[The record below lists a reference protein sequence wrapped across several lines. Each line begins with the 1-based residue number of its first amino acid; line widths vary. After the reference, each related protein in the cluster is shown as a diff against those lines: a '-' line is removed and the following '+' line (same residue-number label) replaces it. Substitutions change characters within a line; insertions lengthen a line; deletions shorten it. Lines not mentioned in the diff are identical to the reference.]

1 MILFVNPNALI
12 YFYLMIILFKL
23 SIFLLHRFKANFNVI
38 LTIFQH
44 HSHSFLLFFQTK
56 PLRRKNGV
64 GVRREMKKKK
74 KEIEKI
80 GLRVNLY
87 FPLWVFLMECIEK

>member
-1 MILFVNPNALI
+1 MISGF
-12 YFYLMIILFKL
+12 L
-23 SIFLLHRFKANFNVI
+23 SGLSTFCGKKKTNLNVINFLVFFLHGFKANFNVI
-38 LTIFQH
+38 LTIFQR
-44 HSHSFLLFFQTK
+44 HSHSFSLFFQTK

-87 FPLWVFLMECIEK
+87 FSL